1 MAITASNMNSATGKS
16 LIDKTNEV
24 ITALK
29 ANGVMGLFGSEL
41 EIFDKHRAAYMA
53 VAQAAIA
60 SGQADYIDEVKAA
73 VEAGEKLTNGQLKAI
88 TDSITLVDGSDHAI
102 TTHNLR
108 RYLKWVDGGVES
120 VDFNDAEE
128 ADFVIEVECNY
139 SRPSGIGKN
148 LLRYV
153 IGAIDRKEM
162 DRLLTNSAVTKV
174 RNFTKRVYTRGYQ
187 AKIVKAGIVSA
198 TEFPYEAA
206 YEHYITKL
214 GYPGHEP
221 VASDWCGYI
230 VSAVGV
236 DVLYARNPYVPRL
249 LVDSLLAKLD
259 SSYYNPTADLRG
271 LVQYWPVLS
280 EGERDTLRRRLVG
293 AARVLTSKVHVEL
306 FDELGVDRAA
316 LEEVWKETHQ
326 PNLEQQIADTVEL
339 EIDHTK
345 IREYD
350 RDAGKMIDY
359 PATRVQILTRAR
371 ADGVLYSPL
380 SVARDVSV
388 TYSDYYWSRTSNHGF
403 YVPGDRLILV
413 DSFLPTRL
421 TGSDPETHVNN
432 KYHYARYSDLRTG
445 KVECLAHD
453 MKLATTILNSTDGK
467 IQLDFVVVVKDGAD
481 TSITEA
487 EVRDYHKRLVDAVAA
502 VPSSKPE
509 DEVRSLLSDMF
520 ARANIHMVKVGDRM
534 TLGQFGHK

>member
-24 ITALK
+24 IAALK
-29 ANGVMGLFGSEL
+29 ANGVMGLFDSEL

-60 SGQADYIDEVKAA
+60 SGQADYIDEVKVA
-73 VEAGEKLTNGQLKAI
+73 VEAGARLTKGQLQAI

-102 TTHNLR
+102 TTHNLSI
-108 RYLKWVDGGVES
+108 YLKWVDGGVES

-153 IGAIDRKEM
+153 IGSIDRKEM
-162 DRLLTNSAVTKV
+162 DRLLTNSVVTKV

-187 AKIVKAGIVSA
+187 ANIVKSGIVSA

-206 YEHYITKL
+206 YDHYITKL

-221 VASDWCGYI
+221 VASEWCGHI

-259 SSYYNPTADLRG
+259 SHYYNPTADLRG

-293 AARVLTSKVHVEL
+293 AAVVLTSKEHVQL
-306 FDELGVDRAA
+306 FDELGVDRSA
-316 LEEVWKETHQ
+316 LEEVWKKTYQ
-326 PNLEQQIADTVEL
+326 PNLEQQLAQTVGL
-339 EIDHTK
+339 KIDRTK
-345 IREYD
+345 IRGYD
-350 RDAGKMIDY
+350 RDAGKMVDY
-359 PATRVQILTRAR
+359 PATSVHIWAGACT
-371 ADGVLYSPL
+371 DGVLYSPL

-388 TYSDYYWSRTSNHGF
+388 THSDYWSRTSNHGF
-403 YVPGDRLILV
+403 YVSGDRLILV
-413 DSFLPTRL
+413 DSFLPTHL
-421 TGSDPETHVNN
+421 TGSDPETHVEIGC
-432 KYHYARYSDLRTG
+432 HYARYSDLRID

-453 MKLATTILNSTDGK
+453 MKLATTILNSTGGK
-467 IQLDFVVVVKDGAD
+467 VQLDFVVVVKDGAD
-481 TSITEA
+481 TSITED

-502 VPSSKPE
+502 VPNSRPE

-520 ARANIHMVKVGDRM
+520 ARSKIYMVKVGDRI

>member
-1 MAITASNMNSATGKS
+1 MAITASNINTSAGKS

-29 ANGVMGLFGSEL
+29 ANGVMGLFSSEL

-53 VAQAAIA
+53 VAQAAIT
-60 SGQADYIDEVKAA
+60 SGQADYIDEVKAT
-73 VEAGEKLTNGQLKAI
+73 VEAGEKLTKSQLKAI
-88 TDSITLVDGSDHAI
+88 TDSISLVDGSDDVI
-102 TTHNLR
+102 TTHNLLL
-108 RYLKWVDGGVES
+108 YLKWVDGGVDS

-162 DRLLTNSAVTKV
+162 DRLLTNSTVTKV
-174 RNFTKRVYTRGYQ
+174 RNFTKRVYTGGYQ

-214 GYPGHEP
+214 YHPGHEP
-221 VASDWCGYI
+221 VASDWCGHI
-230 VSAVGV
+230 VNAVGV

-259 SSYYNPTADLRG
+259 SNYYNPTADLRG

-280 EGERDTLRRRLVG
+280 EGERNSLRRRLVG
-293 AARVLTSKVHVEL
+293 VAGTLNWKEHVEL
-306 FDELGVDRAA
+306 LDELGVDRSA

-326 PNLEQQIADTVEL
+326 PNLEKQIDEAVVIEVDRNMN
-339 EIDHTK
+339 
-345 IREYD
+345 REYD
-350 RDAGKMIDY
+350 REAGKMVSY
-359 PATRVQILTRAR
+359 PITRMQISAR
-371 ADGVLYSPL
+371 VGTDGVLRSPL

-388 TYSDYYWSRTSNHGF
+388 TYSDYWSHTSNHGF
-403 YVPGDRLILV
+403 YVAGDRLILG
-413 DSFLPTRL
+413 DSFLPTHL
-421 TGSDPETHVNN
+421 TGSDPETYGQGVH
-432 KYHYARYSDLRTG
+432 HYARYSDLRTD

-467 IQLDFVVVVKDGAD
+467 IQLDFIVIVKEGAD
-481 TSITEA
+481 TSVTEA
-487 EVRDYHKRLVDAVAA
+487 EVRDYHNHLVNAVAA
-502 VPSSKPE
+502 APNSKPA

-520 ARANIHMVKVGDRM
+520 ARAQIHMVKVGDRM